1 MKLNIQIKTIFGK
14 VLFELEKEDNSIKKT
29 LIEAVNQGAYLRGA
43 YLRGADLQDAY
54 LRGADLR
61 GAYLQDAYLRGA
73 DLRDADLPMFSKWS
87 MIKLENTFKIGCK
100 EKSFEDWDKF
110 FNSDKEFET
119 KRESDDFKRIHAMY
133 LANKTY
139 YEFLKN

>member
-29 LIEAVNQGAYLRGA
+29 LIEAVKRGADLRGA
-43 YLRGADLQDAY
+43 YLRGADLQ
-54 LRGADLR
+54 GADL
-61 GAYLQDAYLRGA
+61 QGA
-73 DLRDADLPMFSKWS
+73 DLQGADLPMFSKWS

-110 FNSDKEFET
+110 FDSDKEFET